1 MKPVVVLVGRPNVG
15 KSTLFNALT
24 RSRAA
29 IVADAPGVT
38 RDRQY
43 GDGRVGD
50 RPYLVVDT
58 GGLATTA
65 APGIAA
71 LMSAQTRQAVDE
83 ADAIVLVVDG
93 RTGPTGDDREIAQ
106 YLRRTGKPVT
116 LAVNKTEGLE
126 GAAAVAEFHALGLGE
141 PAAVAAAHQQGV
153 EPLMRRVLQPLPV
166 IEETVAPVDLPRIA
180 VAGRPN
186 VGKST
191 LVNALLGEER
201 VVVADQPGTTRD
213 SIRIPLRHGERD
225 YVLIDTAGV
234 RRRARVAEAVEQ
246 FSVIKTLQ
254 AIGEANVVI
263 LVVDAR
269 QEVSDQ
275 DVDLAGYVLEQGRSL
290 VLAVNK
296 WDGLEESRRDWIK
309 RELDR
314 KLPFLSFAPPHFI
327 SALERTGIDSLFPA
341 IDRAFASAQAE
352 LPTARLNRVLERAVQ
367 TTLPPV
373 ARGRRI
379 KLKFAH
385 QSGHNPPRVTIYGNL
400 VALVPQSYR
409 RYLANAFRNAFKL
422 EGTPVRVEFEQ
433 GENPYAEKRPKKR
446 LTPRQSAIARR
457 ERRLVRKRRGSTK

>member
-29 IVADAPGVT
+29 IVADEPGVT

-50 RPYLVVDT
+50 RPCLVVDT
-58 GGLATTA
+58 GGLAGTTQT
-65 APGIAA
+65 GIAA
-71 LMSAQTRQAVDE
+71 LMSAQARQAMDE
-83 ADAIVLVVDG
+83 ADAIVFVVDG
-93 RTGPTGDDREIAQ
+93 RSGPTGDDHEIAQ
-106 YLRRTGKPVT
+106 VLRRLGKPVT
-116 LAVNKTEGLE
+116 LAVNKSEGKE
-126 GAAAVAEFHALGLGE
+126 AATAVSEFHALGLGE
-141 PAAVAAAHQQGV
+141 PLAVSAAHEQGV
-153 EPLMRRVLQPLPV
+153 EPLMQRVLQPLPV
-166 IEETVAPVDLPRIA
+166 AEEAEAPVDLPRIA

-213 SIRIPLRHGERD
+213 SIRIPLTHAGRD
-225 YVLIDTAGV
+225 YILIDTAGV
-234 RRRARVAEAVEQ
+234 RRRARVEEAVEK

-263 LVVDAR
+263 LVLDAR

-275 DVDLAGYVLEQGRSL
+275 DVDLAGYILEQGRSL
-290 VLAVNK
+290 VLAINK
-296 WDGLEESRRDWIK
+296 WDGLDESRRDWIK

-314 KLPFLSFAPPHFI
+314 KLTFLSFAPPHFI
-327 SALERTGIDSLFPA
+327 SALARTGVERLFPA
-341 IDRAFASAQAE
+341 IDRAFESAQAE
-352 LPTARLNRVLERAVQ
+352 LPTAQLNRVLEKALQ
-367 TTLPPV
+367 ATPPPV

-400 VALVPQSYR
+400 TDHVPDSYR
-409 RYLANAFRNAFKL
+409 RYLGNAFRSAFKL
-422 EGTPVRVEFEQ
+422 EGTPVRIEFEQ
-433 GENPYAEKRPKKR
+433 GENPYLEKKPKRK

-457 ERRLVRKRRGSTK
+457 ERRIVHKKKSRS

>member
-15 KSTLFNALT
+15 KSTLFNVLT

-29 IVADAPGVT
+29 IVADEPGVT

-50 RPYLVVDT
+50 RAYLVVDT
-58 GGLATTA
+58 GGLATATQS
-65 APGIAA
+65 GIAA
-71 LMSAQTRQAVDE
+71 LMTAQTRQAIDE
-83 ADAIVLVVDG
+83 ADAIVFVVDG
-93 RTGPTGDDREIAQ
+93 RAGPTADDREIAGQ
-106 YLRRTGKPVT
+106 LRKLGKPVT
-116 LAVNKTEGLE
+116 LAVNKVEGLDS
-126 GAAAVAEFHALGLGE
+126 ATAVAEFHSLGLGD
-141 PAAVAAAHQQGV
+141 PQAISSAHGQGIEALMRHV
-153 EPLMRRVLQPLPV
+153 LFPLPRTTLAEPL
-166 IEETVAPVDLPRIA
+166 ADLPRIA
-180 VAGRPN
+180 IAGRPN

-191 LVNALLGEER
+191 LANALLGEDR

-213 SIRIPLRHGERD
+213 SIQIPISHDGREYL
-225 YVLIDTAGV
+225 LIDTAGV
-234 RRRARVAEAVEQ
+234 RRRARVAEAVEK

-254 AIGEANVVI
+254 SIGEANVVI

-290 VLAVNK
+290 VLVVNK

-327 SALERTGIDSLFPA
+327 SALERTGIGRLFPA
-341 IDRAFASAQAE
+341 IDRAFASAQAD
-352 LPTARLNRVLERAVQ
+352 LPTARLNRVLEKAIQ
-367 TTLPPV
+367 ATPPPI

-385 QSGHNPPRVTIYGNL
+385 QSGHNPPCITINGNS
-400 VALVPQSYR
+400 VAHVPDSYR
-409 RYLANAFRNAFKL
+409 RYLSNAFRNAFKL
-422 EGTPVRVEFEQ
+422 EGTPVRVVFEQ
-433 GENPYAEKRPKKR
+433 GENPFVETRPRQK
-446 LTPRQSAIARR
+446 LTPRKSAMARR
-457 ERRLVRKRRGSTK
+457 ERRLDRKRRNRQP